1 MNINFVIHSIKQNWN
16 SRKDTKLLEESD
28 ANSTQKGA
36 CKRCNQI

>member
-1 MNINFVIHSIKQNWN
+1 MNINSAIDSVQKCWN